1 MGLPST
7 ASQSF
12 LGGFQEGRQVEAMES
27 ASSLSRPSADG
38 VYEIGGLFP
47 VWAVVV
53 ITGTALAAVT
63 FFATS
68 NSEPPRL
75 HWVRNLDSPSRERGH

>member
-53 ITGTALAAVT
+53 IDLIDNCPNKGDISTDKKIVHFQRCDLC
-63 FFATS
+63 
-68 NSEPPRL
+68 
-75 HWVRNLDSPSRERGH
+75 